1 MMDTYENDKDYFI
14 EVTPIVD
21 EKNFLMLLLADM
33 ASKKERNEENNRI
46 ARLPKVFKK
55 IIDTIMTLHEELVLS
70 NFSFFINIKEYYESK
85 TAYEINFD
93 RGLYEALQ
101 ILDHSYDPV
110 NECVSVI
117 FTDEE
122 IKKIKSNYKKNILDK
137 MDPISTLMN
146 EYISEYTKEN
156 TEKENKSL

>member
-1 MMDTYENDKDYFI
+1 MDTYENDKDYFI

-55 IIDTIMTLHEELVLS
+55 IIDTIMTLHDELVLS